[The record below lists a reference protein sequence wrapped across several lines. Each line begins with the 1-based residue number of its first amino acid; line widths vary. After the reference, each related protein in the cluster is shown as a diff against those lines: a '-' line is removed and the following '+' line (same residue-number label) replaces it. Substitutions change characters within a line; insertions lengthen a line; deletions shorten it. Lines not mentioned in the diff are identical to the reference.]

1 MQENRIGECTF
12 VDSRLF
18 IILKQP
24 ALLEAAFDESIQPEG
39 PSPARVPAFVALQ
52 RHADDFFDE
61 AFIPNATEVGGV
73 GEP

>member
-1 MQENRIGECTF
+1 MGECAF
-12 VDSRLF
+12 VDSWLF

-24 ALLEAAFDESIQPEG
+24 TLLEAVAFDESVQPDRT
-39 PSPARVPAFVALQ
+39 SVARLPAFVALQ

-73 GEP
+73 C